1 MEKKFLLLPP
11 LLKPPQQLPISF
23 AIASTI
29 DEDKDL
35 DSAILEKNNSEFTFD
50 SFSFGNF
57 HSEIVPIKLFNAVK
71 PQIEG
76 CAIKIGE
83 IACSLASFNKIE
95 TSQSMSSTMKVQELE
110 KKTPTVK
117 LSISSTFVEYS
128 SELIKKSMEII
139 HEVDTTIQ
147 ESKRMVQEDNHTVN
161 IAITNQVAFSI
172 DYFCNIGSE
181 TSDFAMVP
189 KAFVMNRRDYSS
201 IARKICSI
209 SFFVSHTLNGMI
221 HLDLNLV
228 SIRMSSLLHR
238 INNTIIAVE
247 TVFDPGGIISVIYSF
262 SIMLFILSI
271 FDSVSIFPFDPGGIF
286 LCQCFTYYSAFLL

>member
-83 IACSLASFNKIE
+83 IACSLASFNRIE

-110 KKTPTVK
+110 KKTPAVK
-117 LSISSTFVEYS
+117 LSISSTFVEYFS
-128 SELIKKSMEII
+128 QLIKKTMEII

-147 ESKRMVQEDNHTVN
+147 ESQRMVQEDNHTVN
-161 IAITNQVAFSI
+161 IASTNQVAFSI
-172 DYFCNIGSE
+172 DSFCNIGSE

-189 KAFVMNRRDYSS
+189 KAFVMNRRDYSG

-238 INNTIIAVE
+238 INNTIIAIE
-247 TVFDPGGIISVIYSF
+247 TVSDPGGIISVIYSF

-271 FDSVSIFPFDPGGIF
+271 FYLVSFFPFNPGGIF
-286 LCQCFTYYSAFLL
+286 LCQ